1 MARAEL
7 LSSGMSC
14 APAYEQSCGVS
25 RRESPDRG
33 GTANYGRSA
42 TLRPAVF
49 RMARAELLSNGVGA
63 QQSGTACG
71 FPNGTGMKKG
81 GYIAATFS
89 L

>member
-7 LSSGMSC
+7 LNNGMSC

-33 GTANYGRSA
+33 GTANCGRSA
-42 TLRPAVF
+42 RRYDLH

-63 QQSGTACG
+63 QQCGTARG